1 MGFTCGLVGLPNVGN
16 TVIFNALTHS
26 KAESSNYAFSTSKP
40 NIGVVDVPDPRL
52 DVIDRLVPAQ
62 KKVPTTMQF
71 VDIAGLVK
79 GASRGEGLGNQFLA
93 NIREMEAIAHV
104 VRCFVDENIPHVH
117 DKIDPASD
125 IDEINTELMIADLET
140 LEKRTTKLEKLAKS
154 GDKDARNQ
162 IGVITRLME
171 AFDDN
176 QPARSVEFQNPAEQ
190 TFVKTL
196 NLLTVK
202 PVLYVCNVA
211 DPSEMD
217 GPLVRQVKEVAE
229 AEGTEVVALAGQLE
243 NELLEIEDPDELKEF
258 LDDMQLEEPGFDRMI
273 HAGYRLLGLETYFT
287 VGEQENRAWTI
298 HKNTKAPQAAGKIH
312 SDFEKGFI
320 KAVVYNYDD
329 LVQYQ
334 SEHAVKEAGKL
345 RLEGKN
351 YVVQD
356 GDIMHFRFNV

>member
-1 MGFTCGLVGLPNVGN
+1 MGFTCGLVGLPNVGK

-52 DVIDRLVPAQ
+52 DVIDQLVPAK

-79 GASRGEGLGNQFLA
+79 GASRGEGLGNQFLG

-104 VRCFVDENIPHVH
+104 VRCFEDDNIPHVH

-140 LEKRTTKLEKLAKS
+140 LEKRKTKLEKLAKS
-154 GDKDARNQ
+154 GDKDARMQ
-162 IGVITRLME
+162 IGVTTRLME

-190 TFVKTL
+190 TFVKSL

-217 GPLVRQVKEVAE
+217 GPLVQKVREIAE
-229 AEGTEVVALAGQLE
+229 AEGTEIVALAGQLE

-258 LDDMQLEEPGFDRMI
+258 LDEMQLEEPGFDRMI

-334 SEHAVKEAGKL
+334 SENAVKEAGKL

>member
-1 MGFTCGLVGLPNVGN
+1 MGFTCGLVGLPNVGK
-16 TVIFNALTHS
+16 TVIFNALTRS
-26 KAESSNYAFSTSKP
+26 NAESSNYAFSTSKP

-52 DVIDRLVPAQ
+52 DIIDRLVPA
-62 KKVPTTMQF
+62 KRKVPTTMQF

-104 VRCFVDENIPHVH
+104 VRCFDDDNIPHVH

-140 LEKRTTKLEKLAKS
+140 LEKRKTKLEKLAKS

>member
-1 MGFTCGLVGLPNVGN
+1 MGFTCGLVGLPNVGK
-16 TVIFNALTHS
+16 TVIFNALTRS

-104 VRCFVDENIPHVH
+104 VRCFEDVNIPHVH

-154 GDKDARNQ
+154 GDKDARMQ
-162 IGVITRLME
+162 IGVIARLME

-176 QPARSVEFQNPAEQ
+176 RPARSVEFQNPGEQ

-217 GPLVRQVKEVAE
+217 GPLVKQVKAVAE
-229 AEGTEVVALAGQLE
+229 AEGTEMVALAGQLE

-258 LDDMQLEEPGFDRMI
+258 LDAMNLEEPGLDRMI

-298 HKNTKAPQAAGKIH
+298 PKNTKAPQAAGKIH

-334 SEHAVKEAGKL
+334 SEPAVKEAGKL

>member
-1 MGFTCGLVGLPNVGN
+1 MGFTCGLVGLPNVGK

-26 KAESSNYAFSTSKP
+26 QAESSNYAFSTSKP

-104 VRCFVDENIPHVH
+104 VRCFEDVNIPHVH

-154 GDKDARNQ
+154 GDKDARMQ
-162 IGVITRLME
+162 IGVIARLME

-176 QPARSVEFQNPAEQ
+176 RPARSVEFQNPGEQ
-190 TFVKTL
+190 TFVNTL

-217 GPLVRQVKEVAE
+217 GPLVKQVKAVAE
-229 AEGTEVVALAGQLE
+229 AEGTEIVALAGKLE
-243 NELLEIEDPDELKEF
+243 NELLEIEDPDDLKEF
-258 LDDMQLEEPGFDRMI
+258 LDDMQLEEPGLDRMI

-320 KAVVYNYDD
+320 KAVVFHYDD
-329 LVQYQ
+329 LVQYN
-334 SEHAVKEAGKL
+334 SELAVKEAGKL
-345 RLEGKN
+345 RLEGKE
-351 YVVQD
+351 YVVHD

>member
-1 MGFTCGLVGLPNVGN
+1 MGFTCGLVGLPNVGK

-26 KAESSNYAFSTSKP
+26 QAESSNYAFSTSKP

-52 DVIDRLVPAQ
+52 DTIDKLVPAK

-71 VDIAGLVK
+71 VDVAGLVK

-104 VRCFVDENIPHVH
+104 VRCFEDENIPHVH
-117 DKIDPASD
+117 DKIDPAAD

-154 GDKDARNQ
+154 GDPDARMQ

-171 AFDDN
+171 AFDNN
-176 QPARSVEFQNPAEQ
+176 QPARAVEFQNPAEQ

-217 GPLVRQVKEVAE
+217 GPLVQKVKEVAE

-258 LDDMQLEEPGFDRMI
+258 LDVMQLGEPGLDRMI
-273 HAGYRLLGLETYFT
+273 NAGYRLLWLETYFT
-287 VGEQENRAWTI
+287 VGDQENRAWTI
-298 HKNTKAPQAAGKIH
+298 QKNTKAPQAAGKIH

-320 KAVVYNYDD
+320 KAVVYHYDD
-329 LVQYQ
+329 LVKYQ

-351 YVVQD
+351 YVVHD

>member
-1 MGFTCGLVGLPNVGN
+1 MGFTCGLVGLPNVGK
-16 TVIFNALTHS
+16 TVIFNALTRS
-26 KAESSNYAFSTSKP
+26 NAESSNYAFSTSKP

-52 DVIDRLVPAQ
+52 DIIDKLVPAK
-62 KKVPTTMQF
+62 KKVPTTMHF

-79 GASRGEGLGNQFLA
+79 GASRGEGLGNQFLG

-104 VRCFVDENIPHVH
+104 VRCFEDDNIPHVH

-154 GDKDARNQ
+154 GDKDARMQ
-162 IGVITRLME
+162 IGVINHLME

-176 QPARSVEFQNPAEQ
+176 QPARSVEFQNPTEQ

-211 DPSEMD
+211 DPSEME
-217 GPLVRQVKEVAE
+217 GPLVQQVKEVAE
-229 AEGTEVVALAGQLE
+229 AEGTEMVALAGKLE

-258 LDDMQLEEPGFDRMI
+258 LDEMQLEEPGFDRMI

>member
-1 MGFTCGLVGLPNVGN
+1 MGFTCGLVGLPNVGK
-16 TVIFNALTHS
+16 TVIFNALTRS

-52 DVIDRLVPAQ
+52 DVIDQLVPAK

-104 VRCFVDENIPHVH
+104 VRCFEDDNIPHVH

-140 LEKRTTKLEKLAKS
+140 LEKRTTKLEKLTKS
-154 GDKDARNQ
+154 GDQEARMQ
-162 IGVITRLME
+162 IGVIARLME

-196 NLLTVK
+196 NLLTAK

-217 GPLVRQVKEVAE
+217 GPLVKQVKAVAE
-229 AEGTEVVALAGQLE
+229 AEDTEIVALAGQLE
-243 NELLEIEDPDELKEF
+243 NELLEIEDPVDLKEF
-258 LDDMQLEEPGFDRMI
+258 LDDMQLEEPGLDRMI
-273 HAGYRLLGLETYFT
+273 HAGYHLLGLETYFT

-320 KAVVYNYDD
+320 KAVVFHYDD
-329 LVQYQ
+329 LVQYN
-334 SEHAVKEAGKL
+334 SELAVKEAGKL
-345 RLEGKN
+345 RLEGKE

>member
-1 MGFTCGLVGLPNVGN
+1 MGFTCGLVGLPNVGK
-16 TVIFNALTHS
+16 TVIFNALTRS
-26 KAESSNYAFSTSKP
+26 NAESSNYAFSTSKP

-52 DVIDRLVPAQ
+52 DIIDRLVPAK

-104 VRCFVDENIPHVH
+104 VRCFEDDNIPHVH
-117 DKIDPASD
+117 DKINPSVD

-140 LEKRTTKLEKLAKS
+140 LEKRKTKLEKLAKG
-154 GDKDARNQ
+154 GDKDARMQ
-162 IGVITRLME
+162 IGIITRLME

-176 QPARSVEFQNPAEQ
+176 QPARSVEFQNPGEQ

-217 GPLVRQVKEVAE
+217 GPLVQQVKEVAE
-229 AEGTEVVALAGQLE
+229 AEGTEMVALAGKLE

-258 LDDMQLEEPGFDRMI
+258 LDEMQLEEPGFDRMI

>member
-1 MGFTCGLVGLPNVGN
+1 MGFTCGLVGLPNVGK
-16 TVIFNALTHS
+16 TVIFNALTRS
-26 KAESSNYAFSTSKP
+26 NAESSNYAFSTSKP

-52 DVIDRLVPAQ
+52 DIIDRLVPAK

-104 VRCFVDENIPHVH
+104 VRCFDDDNIPHVH

-140 LEKRTTKLEKLAKS
+140 LEKRKTKLEKLAKS

-229 AEGTEVVALAGQLE
+229 AEGTEVVVLAGQLE

>member
-1 MGFTCGLVGLPNVGN
+1 MGFTCGLVGLPNVGK

-52 DVIDRLVPAQ
+52 DVIDQLVPAK

-79 GASRGEGLGNQFLA
+79 GASRGEGLGNQFLG

-104 VRCFVDENIPHVH
+104 VRCFEDDNIPHVH

-140 LEKRTTKLEKLAKS
+140 LEKRKTKLEKLAKS
-154 GDKDARNQ
+154 GDKDARMQ
-162 IGVITRLME
+162 IGVTTRLME

-190 TFVKTL
+190 TFVKSL

-217 GPLVRQVKEVAE
+217 GPLVQKVREIAE
-229 AEGTEVVALAGQLE
+229 AEGTEMVALAGQLE

-258 LDDMQLEEPGFDRMI
+258 LDEMNLEEPGFDRMI
-273 HAGYRLLGLETYFT
+273 HAGYHLLGLETYFT

-320 KAVVYNYDD
+320 KAVVYHYND
-329 LVQYQ
+329 LMEYQ

-345 RLEGKN
+345 RLEGKD
-351 YVVQD
+351 YIVQD
-356 GDIMHFRFNV
+356 GDIIHFRFNV

>member
-1 MGFTCGLVGLPNVGN
+1 MGFTCGLVGLPNVGK

-52 DVIDRLVPAQ
+52 DVIDQLVPAK

-79 GASRGEGLGNQFLA
+79 GASRGEGLGNQFLG

-104 VRCFVDENIPHVH
+104 VRCFEDDNIPHVH

-140 LEKRTTKLEKLAKS
+140 LEKRKTKLEKLAKS
-154 GDKDARNQ
+154 GDKDARMQ
-162 IGVITRLME
+162 IGVTTRLME

-190 TFVKTL
+190 TFVKSL

-217 GPLVRQVKEVAE
+217 GPLVQKVREIAE
-229 AEGTEVVALAGQLE
+229 AEGTEIVALAGQLE

-258 LDDMQLEEPGFDRMI
+258 LDEMNLEEPGFDRMI
-273 HAGYRLLGLETYFT
+273 HAGYHLLGLETYFT

-320 KAVVYNYDD
+320 KAVVYHYND
-329 LVQYQ
+329 LMEYQ

-345 RLEGKN
+345 RLEGKD
-351 YVVQD
+351 YIVQD
-356 GDIMHFRFNV
+356 GDIIHFRFNV

>member
-1 MGFTCGLVGLPNVGN
+1 MGFTCGLVGLPNVGK
-16 TVIFNALTHS
+16 TVIFNALTRS
-26 KAESSNYAFSTSKP
+26 QAESSNYAFSTSKP

-52 DVIDRLVPAQ
+52 DVIDQLVPAN

-104 VRCFVDENIPHVH
+104 VRCFEDDNIPHVH
-117 DKIDPASD
+117 NKINPSAD
-125 IDEINTELMIADLET
+125 IDEINTELVIADLET
-140 LEKRTTKLEKLAKS
+140 LEKRKTKLEKLAKG
-154 GDKDARNQ
+154 GDQDARMQ
-162 IGVITRLME
+162 IGVITRLMA

-176 QPARSVEFQNPAEQ
+176 QPARSVEFQNSGEQ

-196 NLLTVK
+196 NLITVK
-202 PVLYVCNVA
+202 PMLYVCNVA

-217 GPLVRQVKEVAE
+217 GPLVQQVKEVAE
-229 AEGTEVVALAGQLE
+229 AEGTEMVALAGQLE
-243 NELLEIEDPDELKEF
+243 NELLEIEDPDELQEF
-258 LDDMQLEEPGFDRMI
+258 LDEMQLEEPGFHRMI

-329 LVQYQ
+329 LVQYK
-334 SEHAVKEAGKL
+334 SEPAVKEAGKL

>member
-1 MGFTCGLVGLPNVGN
+1 MGFSCGLVGLPNVGK

-26 KAESSNYAFSTSKP
+26 RAESSNYAFSTSKP
-40 NIGVVDVPDPRL
+40 NIGVVNVPDPRL
-52 DVIDRLVPAQ
+52 DIIDQRVPAK

-104 VRCFVDENIPHVH
+104 VRCFEDDNIPHVH
-117 DKIDPASD
+117 DTINPAAD

-140 LEKRTTKLEKLAKS
+140 LEKRKTKLEKLAKS
-154 GDKDARNQ
+154 GDKDARMQ
-162 IGVITRLME
+162 IAVLNRLMA
-171 AFDDN
+171 AFDEN
-176 QPARSVEFQNPAEQ
+176 KPARFVDFDHPAEK

-211 DPSEMD
+211 DPSEMN
-217 GPLVRQVKEVAE
+217 GPLVQQVREVAE
-229 AEGTEVVALAGQLE
+229 AEGAEMVALAGQLE
-243 NELLEIEDPDELKEF
+243 NELQDIEDPAELKEF
-258 LDDMQLEEPGFDRMI
+258 LDEMNLEEPGLDRMI
-273 HAGYRLLGLETYFT
+273 HAGYRLLGLETFFT

-320 KAVVYNYDD
+320 KAVVYHYDD
-329 LVQYQ
+329 LVKYQ

-345 RLEGKN
+345 RLEGKD
-351 YVVQD
+351 YVVRD

>member
-1 MGFTCGLVGLPNVGN
+1 MGFTCGLVGLPNVGK
-16 TVIFNALTHS
+16 TVIFNALTRS
-26 KAESSNYAFSTSKP
+26 NAESSNYAFSTSKP

-52 DVIDRLVPAQ
+52 DIIDRLVPAK

-104 VRCFVDENIPHVH
+104 VRCFDDDNIPHVH

-140 LEKRTTKLEKLAKS
+140 LEKRKTKLEKLAKS

-217 GPLVRQVKEVAE
+217 GLLVRQVKEVAE

>member
-1 MGFTCGLVGLPNVGN
+1 MGFTCGLVGLPNVGK
-16 TVIFNALTHS
+16 TVIFNALTRS
-26 KAESSNYAFSTSKP
+26 NAESSNYAFSTSKP

-52 DVIDRLVPAQ
+52 DIIDRLVPAK

-104 VRCFVDENIPHVH
+104 VRCFEDDNIPHVH
-117 DKIDPASD
+117 DKINPSVD

-140 LEKRTTKLEKLAKS
+140 LEKRKTKLEKLAKG
-154 GDKDARNQ
+154 GDKDARMQ
-162 IGVITRLME
+162 IGIITRLME

-176 QPARSVEFQNPAEQ
+176 QPARSVEFQNPGEQ

-217 GPLVRQVKEVAE
+217 GPLVQQVKEVAE
-229 AEGTEVVALAGQLE
+229 AEGTEMVALAGKLE

>member
-1 MGFTCGLVGLPNVGN
+1 MGFTCGLVGLPNVGK
-16 TVIFNALTHS
+16 TVIFNALTRS
-26 KAESSNYAFSTSKP
+26 NAESSNYAFSTSKP

-52 DVIDRLVPAQ
+52 DIIDRLVPAK

-104 VRCFVDENIPHVH
+104 VRCFDDDNIPHVH

-140 LEKRTTKLEKLAKS
+140 LEKRKTKLEKLAKS

-312 SDFEKGFI
+312 SDFEK
-320 KAVVYNYDD
+320 
-329 LVQYQ
+329 
-334 SEHAVKEAGKL
+334 
-345 RLEGKN
+345 

>member
-1 MGFTCGLVGLPNVGN
+1 MGFTCGLVGLPNVGK
-16 TVIFNALTHS
+16 TVIFNALTRS
-26 KAESSNYAFSTSKP
+26 NAESSNYAFSTSKP

-52 DVIDRLVPAQ
+52 DIIDRLVPAK

-104 VRCFVDENIPHVH
+104 VRCFDDDNIPHVH

-140 LEKRTTKLEKLAKS
+140 LEKRKTKLEKLAKS

>member
-1 MGFTCGLVGLPNVGN
+1 MGFTCGLVGLPNVGK
-16 TVIFNALTHS
+16 TVIFNALTRS
-26 KAESSNYAFSTSKP
+26 QAESSNYAFSTSKP

-52 DVIDRLVPAQ
+52 DVIDQLVPAN

-104 VRCFVDENIPHVH
+104 VRCFEDDNIPHVH
-117 DKIDPASD
+117 NKINPPAD
-125 IDEINTELMIADLET
+125 IDEINTELVIADLET
-140 LEKRTTKLEKLAKS
+140 LEKRKTKLEKLAKG
-154 GDKDARNQ
+154 GDQDARMQ
-162 IGVITRLME
+162 IGVITRLMA

-176 QPARSVEFQNPAEQ
+176 QPARSVEFQNSGEQ

-196 NLLTVK
+196 NLITVK
-202 PVLYVCNVA
+202 PMLYVCNVA

-217 GPLVRQVKEVAE
+217 GPLVQQVKEVAE
-229 AEGTEVVALAGQLE
+229 AEGTEMVALAGQLE
-243 NELLEIEDPDELKEF
+243 NELLEIEDPDELQEF
-258 LDDMQLEEPGFDRMI
+258 LDEMQLEEPGFHRMI

-329 LVQYQ
+329 LVQYK
-334 SEHAVKEAGKL
+334 SEPAVKEAGKL

>member
-1 MGFTCGLVGLPNVGN
+1 MGFTCGLVGLPNVGK
-16 TVIFNALTHS
+16 TVIFNALTRS

-52 DVIDRLVPAQ
+52 DVIDQLVPAQ

-104 VRCFVDENIPHVH
+104 VRCFEDENIPHVH
-117 DKIDPASD
+117 DKIDPAAD

-140 LEKRTTKLEKLAKS
+140 LEKRKTKLEKLAKS
-154 GDKDARNQ
+154 GDKDARMQ

-171 AFDDN
+171 AFDDS
-176 QPARSVEFQNPAEQ
+176 QPARAVEFQNPAEH

-211 DPSEMD
+211 DPSEMG
-217 GPLVRQVKEVAE
+217 GPLVQKVRDIAE
-229 AEGTEVVALAGQLE
+229 AEGTEIVALAGQLE
-243 NELLEIEDPDELKEF
+243 NELLEIEDPAELKEF
-258 LDDMQLEEPGFDRMI
+258 LDEMGLEEPGLDRMI
-273 HAGYRLLGLETYFT
+273 HAGYRLLGLETFFT

-320 KAVVYNYDD
+320 KAVVFHYDD

-345 RLEGKN
+345 RLEGKS

>member
-1 MGFTCGLVGLPNVGN
+1 MGFTCGLVGLPNVGK
-16 TVIFNALTHS
+16 TVIFNALTRS
-26 KAESSNYAFSTSKP
+26 NAESSNYAFSTSKP

-52 DVIDRLVPAQ
+52 DIIDRLVPAK

-104 VRCFVDENIPHVH
+104 VRCFDDDNIPHVH

-140 LEKRTTKLEKLAKS
+140 LEKRKTKLEKLAKS

-217 GPLVRQVKEVAE
+217 GLLVRQVKEVAE

-287 VGEQENRAWTI
+287 VGDQENRAWTI

>member
-1 MGFTCGLVGLPNVGN
+1 MGFTCGLVGLPNVGK
-16 TVIFNALTHS
+16 TVIFNALTRS

-104 VRCFVDENIPHVH
+104 VRCFEDVNIPHVH

-154 GDKDARNQ
+154 GDKDARMQ
-162 IGVITRLME
+162 IGVIARLME

-176 QPARSVEFQNPAEQ
+176 RPARSVEFQNPGEQ

-196 NLLTVK
+196 SLLTVK

-217 GPLVRQVKEVAE
+217 GPLVKQVKAVAE
-229 AEGTEVVALAGQLE
+229 AEGTEMVALAGQLE

-258 LDDMQLEEPGFDRMI
+258 LDAMNLEEPGLDRMI

-298 HKNTKAPQAAGKIH
+298 PKNTKAPQAAGKIH

-334 SEHAVKEAGKL
+334 SEPAVKEAGKL

-351 YVVQD
+351 YVVQY
-356 GDIMHFRFNV
+356 GDIIHFRFNV

>member
-1 MGFTCGLVGLPNVGN
+1 MGFTCGLVGLPNVGK
-16 TVIFNALTHS
+16 TVIFNALTRS

-40 NIGVVDVPDPRL
+40 NIGIVDVPDLRL
-52 DVIDRLVPAQ
+52 DAIDQLVPAK

-79 GASRGEGLGNQFLA
+79 GASRGEGLGNQFLG

-104 VRCFVDENIPHVH
+104 VRCFEDDNIPHVH

-140 LEKRTTKLEKLAKS
+140 LEKRKLKLDKLARS
-154 GDKDARNQ
+154 GDKDARMQ
-162 IGVITRLME
+162 IGVIVRLME

-176 QPARSVEFQNPAEQ
+176 QPARSVEFQNPGEQ

-217 GPLVRQVKEVAE
+217 GPLVQKVKQVAE
-229 AEGTEVVALAGQLE
+229 AEGTEMVALAGQLE

-258 LDDMQLEEPGFDRMI
+258 LDEMQLEEPGFDRMI

-320 KAVVYNYDD
+320 KAVVYHYDD

-345 RLEGKN
+345 RLEGKE
-351 YVVQD
+351 YVVKD

>member
-1 MGFTCGLVGLPNVGN
+1 MGFTCGLVGLPNVGK
-16 TVIFNALTHS
+16 TVIFNALTRS
-26 KAESSNYAFSTSKP
+26 NAESSNYAFSTSKP

-52 DVIDRLVPAQ
+52 DVIDQLVPAK

-104 VRCFVDENIPHVH
+104 VRCFDDDNIPHVH
-117 DKIDPASD
+117 DKINPSVD

-140 LEKRTTKLEKLAKS
+140 LEKRKTKLEKLAKG
-154 GDKDARNQ
+154 GDKDARMQ
-162 IGVITRLME
+162 IGIITRLME

-176 QPARSVEFQNPAEQ
+176 QPARSVEFQNPGEQ

-217 GPLVRQVKEVAE
+217 GPLVQQVKEVAE
-229 AEGTEVVALAGQLE
+229 TEGTEMVALAGKLE